1 MADAVIEAASSLTVS
16 TPSSWN
22 TPEGAMRMTT
32 VKTFVM
38 AASCGMLLLG
48 AVSAHARLSAN
59 GENLNGQNLNGQNLN
74 GQRLNGLASNG
85 QRLNGLAPNATTRQW
100 APLPAGPH
108 ERFPCH
114 GLSQRALG
122 AAAVL
127 SGSDA
132 PPPVERPAV
141 R

>member
-1 MADAVIEAASSLTVS
+1 
-16 TPSSWN
+16 
-22 TPEGAMRMTT
+22 MTT

-74 GQRLNGLASNG
+74 GLASNG
-85 QRLNGLAPNATTRQW
+85 QRLNGLSTNGESLNGLAPNATTRQW

-108 ERFPCH
+108 ERFPFH
-114 GLSQRALG
+114 GLSQQALG